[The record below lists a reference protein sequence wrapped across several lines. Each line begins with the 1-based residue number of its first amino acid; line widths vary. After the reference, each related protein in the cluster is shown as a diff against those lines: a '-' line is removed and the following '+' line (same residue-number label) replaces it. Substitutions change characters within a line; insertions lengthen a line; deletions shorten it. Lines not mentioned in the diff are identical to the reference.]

1 MATEHTTGGDM
12 SLAQLADQYKTTPS
26 TILRLTAEDSPK
38 AAYPPDV
45 ADYIDGVFKGTVT
58 HDARMPQGLRLY
70 LP

>member
-1 MATEHTTGGDM
+1 MATEHTTSGEM
-12 SLAQLADQYKTTPS
+12 SLAQLADSSHTDPS

-45 ADYIDGVFKGTVT
+45 GDYINGVFRGTVT
-58 HDARMPQGLRLY
+58 HDQHMPAGLRLY